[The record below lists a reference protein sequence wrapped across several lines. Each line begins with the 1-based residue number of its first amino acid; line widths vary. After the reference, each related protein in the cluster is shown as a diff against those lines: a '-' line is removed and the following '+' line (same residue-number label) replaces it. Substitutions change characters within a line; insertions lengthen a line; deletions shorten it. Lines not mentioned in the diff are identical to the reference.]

1 MLFIYYL
8 LLIRLRYFTILP
20 FGNDFQFVHGIEK
33 FGSLSCITNRASA
46 ISIKKNFIES
56 SAL

>member
-20 FGNDFQFVHGIEK
+20 FENDFQFVHGIEN
-33 FGSLSCITNRASA
+33 SLNRITKERVQ
-46 ISIKKNFIES
+46 
-56 SAL
+56 LR